1 MAPKKEKKEAEVL
14 MQKSQSSCTI
24 KRDSKGTVSF
34 EVKVY
39 DDNIEDAVKK
49 AEKQFKKLDDNH

>member
-1 MAPKKEKKEAEVL
+1 

-39 DDNIEDAVKK
+39 SDDIEDAVKK
-49 AEKQFKKLDDNH
+49 AEKQFKKLDNNH